1 MTQSTTDFNPF
12 EDPFTRRLAK
22 RKAKQLVGK
31 YGFSDSDRDDI
42 EQDIYVHVLQRWSSY
57 DPAEGHHHK
66 FVTAVVE
73 RFMANFVRD
82 RCAIKRRDDAVGSL
96 QSPVAETGNGITVDQ
111 AVSNNALDG
120 RLGRRRRTSDELAGL
135 RIDID
140 ALIRDLPPQWREVLE
155 LRKSLTVTEIS
166 ERLNIPRTTINAW
179 IRKVRERFADVGLND
194 YFDLS
199 SSHRT

>member
-1 MTQSTTDFNPF
+1 MTNTNIEFNPF

-22 RKAKQLVGK
+22 WKATQLVGK
-31 YGFSDSDRDDI
+31 YGFSDTDRDDI

-66 FVTAVVE
+66 FITAVIE

-82 RCAIKRRDDAVGSL
+82 RQAIKRCDSAVGSL
-96 QSPVAETGNGITVDQ
+96 QSPMAEPGEDLSVGQ
-111 AVSNNALDG
+111 AVSNNGLDG
-120 RLGRRRRTSDELAGL
+120 RLGRRRRGSDELAGM
-135 RIDID
+135 RIDMD
-140 ALIRDLPPQWREVLE
+140 ALLKEFPAQWQEVLE

-179 IRKVRERFADVGLND
+179 IRKVRERFAEVGLD
-194 YFDLS
+194 EYFDLS